1 MYIYIYVDGVLFIF
15 RMTWDW
21 ALNPP
26 SNPHISPAKNPY
38 NPSLV
43 PSARY
48 PAIMNT
54 PPPNVEYIV
63 ACLPAPPP
71 PPQWYGIGTRSHC
84 HFAASRPACLRRQ
97 ADPSALLWF
106 GGLAFFHDCQVIQ
119 VFAPPPLWCSG
130 CAFSQNC
137 QPSLLLKPFRPPPSP

>member
-1 MYIYIYVDGVLFIF
+1 MLTGHNGTLFGIWYMDIYIYICVFYIYAHIKLYECIYICIYVDGVLFIF

-26 SNPHISPAKNPY
+26 RNPHISPAKNPY

-63 ACLPAPPP
+63 ACACLPAPPP
-71 PPQWYGIGTRSHC
+71 PHNGMVLVQGPTVTLQHQDL
-84 HFAASRPACLRRQ
+84 H
-97 ADPSALLWF
+97 
-106 GGLAFFHDCQVIQ
+106 V
-119 VFAPPPLWCSG
+119 
-130 CAFSQNC
+130 
-137 QPSLLLKPFRPPPSP
+137 